1 MRLFLFA
8 LLFPCLTLDA
18 QTLER
23 SFGLEVSPYLNNRRI
38 SGTAL
43 ATISQLERIDS
54 LEESRIGYGLGLLYE
69 NRVDRIGWSS
79 GLRYTRAGYGSLPRR
94 TGTVGETI
102 EDEVQAHYIAVPF
115 ELNFYQDATP
125 VDRVHFVLGVALQF
139 HLATR
144 TFRSEL
150 RDGEEVNR
158 VRVDDGGLSYRGLV
172 PSFMTGV
179 GYDRKLSDDWAIR
192 FQPTFQYF
200 LNGNLSDSPDL
211 LANRNLYQVGVRVTL
226 RRLFI

>member
-1 MRLFLFA
+1 MRFLLFA
-8 LLFPCLTLDA
+8 LLFPFLTADA

-23 SFGLEVSPYLNNRRI
+23 SFGLEVSPYVNNRRI

-54 LEESRIGYGLGLLYE
+54 LEESSVGFGVGILYE

-79 GLRYTRAGYGSLPRR
+79 GLRYTRAGYGSLPQR

-102 EDEVQAHYIAVPF
+102 EREVQAHYLAVPF

-125 VDRVHFVLGVALQF
+125 DDRVNFVLGVALQF

-150 RDGEEVNR
+150 RDGDEVAR
-158 VRVDDGGLSYRGLV
+158 ERVDDGLSYRGLV
-172 PSFMTGV
+172 PSFMTGI
-179 GYDRKLSDDWAIR
+179 GYDRKLGDDWSIR